1 MNCDFSDKLNCV
13 KITGSLYL
21 INQYEIKLYW
31 PGMFTH
37 TRNFFRMRE
46 APECNRMTATGHR

>member
-37 TRNFFRMRE
+37 TRNFF
-46 APECNRMTATGHR
+46 